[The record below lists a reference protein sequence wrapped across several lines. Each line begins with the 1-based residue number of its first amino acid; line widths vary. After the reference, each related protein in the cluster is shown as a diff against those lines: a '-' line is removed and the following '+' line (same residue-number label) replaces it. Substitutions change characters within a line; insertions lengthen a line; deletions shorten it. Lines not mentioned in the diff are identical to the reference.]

1 MLFKNNFLKI
11 KILFSLK
18 FLKYYFRKTLVL
30 WTVMTMVIKPGLG
43 VGPVKEPG
51 SGFHGSIWIN
61 LDQPG
66 LKKYI

>member
-1 MLFKNNFLKI
+1 
-11 KILFSLK
+11 
-18 FLKYYFRKTLVL
+18 
-30 WTVMTMVIKPGLG
+30 MVIKPGLG

-61 LDQPG
+61 LGQPD